1 MDLKSLALQL
11 RQRGLRL
18 FSALGLYL
26 PETLHYIGGS
36 DVLPAPLPRAQEGEL
51 HKPRLDDAEEKGVA
65 YHLVH
70 GGDAMGGLPDEMDD
84 KRVKELYV

>member
-1 MDLKSLALQL
+1 MQLQVLQNPGGVLGGQPQMVQPVDGVLMDQ
-11 RQRGLRL
+11 Q
-18 FSALGLYL
+18 
-26 PETLHYIGGS
+26 TL
-36 DVLPAPLPRAQEGEL
+36 DMQALPRAQEGEL

-70 GGDAMGGLPDEMDD
+70 GGDAMSGLPDEMDD